1 MYLSF
6 QEYIFTIVNYII
18 LKTFKRG
25 KLDSL
30 KPRLYGDVC
39 VCFLLNT
46 PNQENVLNLV
56 ISASYQWLML
66 ITR

>member
-6 QEYIFTIVNYII
+6 QEYIFITVSYII
-18 LKTFKRG
+18 LKTFKRE

-30 KPRLYGDVC
+30 EPGLYGDVS

-46 PNQENVLNLV
+46 LNQENVLNLQLFQPV
-56 ISASYQWLML
+56 SNG
-66 ITR
+66 

>member
-6 QEYIFTIVNYII
+6 QEYIFTIVRI

-30 KPRLYGDVC
+30 KPGLYGDVC

-56 ISASYQWLML
+56 ISASYQWLVL